1 MVMTAHLTELEAVNE
16 ILRSIGETPVQG
28 LSSGQHDAEQA
39 AEVLHQVSRRIQAQ
53 GWFCNTRRGVVLTK
67 NSSDQFPLGVNVLK
81 VDTVDPPMRR
91 SDAGDQTYSKRYNVV
106 MRREAAGSKFILY
119 DLTNNSETWTTPTT
133 LTVDLV
139 EFLPFDD
146 LTPLLQ
152 TYIHFAAGHRFQ
164 KVSVSSQVLWE
175 FTKEDVEEAQMMA
188 VQEDADNE
196 DASAHQ
202 YGAVA
207 EVSRRNNPLYG
218 S

>member
-1 MVMTAHLTELEAVNE
+1 MVMIAHLTELEAVNE

-28 LSSGQHDAEQA
+28 LDSGQQDAEQA

-53 GWFCNTRRGVVLTK
+53 GWYSNTRRGVVLTK
-67 NSSDQFPLGVNVLK
+67 NFTNQFPLGVNVLK
-81 VDTVDPPMRR
+81 VDTVNPRDR
-91 SDAGDQTYSKRYNVV
+91 SEAGNQTNSKQYNAV

-119 DLTNNSETWTTPTT
+119 DLNNNTETWATPTT
-133 LTVDLV
+133 LTIDVV
-139 EFLPFDD
+139 EFLPFND

-175 FTKEDVEEAQMMA
+175 FTREDVDEAQLMA

-196 DASAHQ
+196 DDSVHR
-202 YGAVA
+202 YGATA